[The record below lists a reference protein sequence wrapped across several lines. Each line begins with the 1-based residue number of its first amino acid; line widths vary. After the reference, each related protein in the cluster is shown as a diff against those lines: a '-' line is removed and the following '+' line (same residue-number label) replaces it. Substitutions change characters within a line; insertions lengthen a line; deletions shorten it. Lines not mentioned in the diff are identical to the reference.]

1 MAGGALAIR
10 TDLYTPAALRRLARR
25 ERERRAAMRMLAL
38 ANALEGMRRAEA
50 ARLAGMERRALRD
63 AVVRYNAEGLA
74 GLRDRPKPGR
84 TPRLTAGERA
94 TLRAV
99 VLRGPDPACDGG
111 GDWTLPMLCR
121 WIRDRFGK
129 AMQPGSL
136 SRVVRRLDLSRQKTR
151 PLHPQAD
158 AAAQAAFKKGLAR
171 GHKGGR
177 ANLPRA
183 ADRALVHG

>member
-10 TDLYTPAALRRLARR
+10 TDLYTPAALRRWARR

-50 ARLAGMERRALRD
+50 ARLAGMERQALRD

-121 WIRDRFGK
+121 RIRDQFGK
-129 AMQPGSL
+129 TTDPDVEHCLRKRSFSETGGFRTFPHGCRLRNRVSETRLTINVSL
-136 SRVVRRLDLSRQKTR
+136 LDRLTKFLI
-151 PLHPQAD
+151 H
-158 AAAQAAFKKGLAR
+158 
-171 GHKGGR
+171 
-177 ANLPRA
+177 
-183 ADRALVHG
+183 